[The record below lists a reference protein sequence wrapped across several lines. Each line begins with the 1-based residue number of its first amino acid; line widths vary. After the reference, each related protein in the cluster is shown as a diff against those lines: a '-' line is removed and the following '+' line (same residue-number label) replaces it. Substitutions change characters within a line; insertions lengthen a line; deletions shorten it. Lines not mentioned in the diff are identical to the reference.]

1 MVDRTRRKVDRTLCR
16 MMLSGF
22 RSIALQEVIFSN
34 QERGAGNQER
44 GAGNQKRGAGNQELD
59 VSNPIFVV
67 GRNGSG
73 KSNFV
78 DAFAFLSEAM
88 ASPLQAVVE
97 QRGGF
102 SAVSRRDSARGGLA
116 DVTLSVELQKPD
128 RDTAVARYYVN
139 LRPRRRYHFEV
150 ATESCFVERNDGQND
165 SFRRLTDRGSTD
177 WNSTVESLVP
187 DVEPNALALP
197 LVGGDSRFRPVLR
210 FLAGMRTYRIEPAA
224 LRAMQDPDGGV
235 GLRAD
240 GGNAASVLRKIRRR
254 SPEDWKRICELLES
268 VVPGT
273 VGVRSKKHGNKL
285 TLEFTQIGTGAEPIK
300 FEAFSMSDGTL
311 RVLGLITAVFQ
322 RPAPSLL
329 VIEEPEASIHPGAL
343 GSILDVLKLASRS
356 MQVVVTTHSPDV
368 LDAKWI
374 EARHLRILSWEHGRT
389 RIGRVSQTVRTAL
402 RKHLMGA
409 GELLRSNA
417 LTAEDETDGNPDD
430 PTRPEDGTA

>member
-1 MVDRTRRKVDRTLCR
+1 
-16 MMLSGF
+16 MLSGF
-22 RSIALQEVIFSN
+22 RSIDLQEEGFGK
-34 QERGAGNQER
+34 QEDGFGN
-44 GAGNQKRGAGNQELD
+44 
-59 VSNPIFVV
+59 PTFFV

-73 KSNFV
+73 KSNFA

-102 SAVSRRDSARGGLA
+102 SAVSHRGSRRGRLA
-116 DVTLSVELQKPD
+116 NVTLSVELQKPD
-128 RDTAVARYYVN
+128 RDTAEARYYVD

-150 ATESCFVERNDGQND
+150 AKESCFVTRNDGQKD

-177 WNSTVESLVP
+177 WISSVGSLVP
-187 DVEPNALALP
+187 AVEPNALALP
-197 LVGGDSRFRPVLR
+197 LVGGDSRFRPVFR
-210 FLAGMRTYRIEPAA
+210 FLAGMRTYRIDPAA
-224 LRAMQDPDGGV
+224 MRAMRDPDGDM

-254 SPEDWKRICELLES
+254 SPEDWKRICDLLES

-273 VGVRSKKHGNKL
+273 VGVRPKKHGNKL
-285 TLEFTQIGTGAEPIK
+285 TLEFTQIGAGADPVK
-300 FEAFSMSDGTL
+300 FETFSMSDGTL
-311 RVLGLITAVFQ
+311 RVLGLIVAVFQ

-343 GSILDVLKLASRS
+343 GSILDVLQLASRS

-374 EARHLRILSWEHGRT
+374 EDRHLRILSWEHGRT
-389 RIGRVSQTVRTAL
+389 RISRVSQAVRTTL
-402 RKHLMGA
+402 REHLMGA

-417 LTAEDETDGNPDD
+417 LTAEDETDGNPGD
-430 PTRPEDGTA
+430 PTRPEDGTT